1 MSGFRTSRARV
12 LHAHLC
18 QLDYDHA
25 AHETAA
31 RPQVDCLVVRE
42 PFGGR
47 STALFDG
54 SGQLYASLSDSNAR
68 PAGRLIAI
76 GDGIGQSGGLF
87 LRF

>member
-1 MSGFRTSRARV
+1 VSEICTSRARDQ
-12 LHAHLC
+12 HARLRR
-18 QLDYDHA
+18 LDSIHA

-31 RPQVDCLVVRE
+31 RPQVDCLVVVE
-42 PFGGR
+42 LLVWWLD
-47 STALFDG
+47 SSDG
-54 SGQLYASLSDSNAR
+54 SGQLYALLSDSNAR